1 MNVGCPKNMVYGPCG
16 GVRANGGC
24 EVTGL
29 PCPFVREPRLEW
41 APPGATGSGLAE
53 TDLTGTDL
61 TGTDLAR
68 TGPLRGVDVER
79 WPLSA
84 PGGRP
89 LVVTDLTVA
98 PYDRRSVETVVA
110 LLSDSADALL
120 VGEHQN
126 RPDYPPTLMATLVA
140 SAGARPW
147 VTLTCRD
154 RNRVVLESELA
165 GLAALGVD
173 GVHCVT
179 GDARAHGVRPE
190 VTQVFDLDGP
200 RLAGL
205 AAAAGLLPSVAATPT
220 APPADLRPRRLLLKE
235 HAGARL
241 CFVNHTES
249 PARLAGFVAAARQV
263 GVTMPFIAGVAV
275 YTDDVSAAA
284 LRGFPG
290 LELDPAR
297 VAAVLDAP
305 DPLAAGIDAA
315 VEEARRALAV
325 PGVIGVNLSGL
336 ASGDGLETAAK
347 VKAAIGREIRGR

>member
-1 MNVGCPKNMVYGPCG
+1 MPRRRNGYQPQMFASDELGARCPKHMVYGPCG
-16 GVRANGGC
+16 GVRPDGAC
-24 EVTGL
+24 ELGDRA
-29 PCPFVREPRLEW
+29 CPFVDAPLVRWHASEVAPRAWPIESRS
-41 APPGATGSGLAE
+41 AAVPAIPTDRPFVI
-53 TDLTGTDL
+53 TDLRTVPFDL
-61 TGTDLAR
+61 DSIEAVTR
-68 TGPLRGVDVER
+68 R
-79 WPLSA
+79 LSVF
-84 PGGRP
+84 G
-89 LVVTDLTVA
+89 
-98 PYDRRSVETVVA
+98 
-110 LLSDSADALL
+110 DAVLI
-120 VGEHQN
+120 GEHQN

-275 YTDDVSAAA
+275 YTDEVSAAA

-305 DPLAAGIDAA
+305 DPVAGGIDAA